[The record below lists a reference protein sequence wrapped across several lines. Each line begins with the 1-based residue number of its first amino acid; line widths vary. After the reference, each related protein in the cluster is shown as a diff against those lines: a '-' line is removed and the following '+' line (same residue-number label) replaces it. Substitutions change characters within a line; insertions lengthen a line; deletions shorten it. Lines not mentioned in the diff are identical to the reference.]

1 MIDELIKQLDELV
14 GTDDFEYEMDKIMG
28 RIGAEGTGFEIV
40 EDLLRIM
47 EKHPL
52 DDFGMP
58 GAMVH
63 FIEKYDPEYI
73 PLLIQSI
80 KRAPSMHTLWMLNR
94 YINGSDDAD
103 EYIDILKEVAA
114 NESLDEDIRQSAQEF
129 VDYQEE

>member
-1 MIDELIKQLDELV
+1 MVDELIKKLDELV
-14 GTDDFEYEMDKIMG
+14 GTDDFEYEMYEIMG
-28 RIGAEGTGFEIV
+28 RIKAEGAGFEIV

-58 GAMVH
+58 GAMVR
-63 FIEKYDPEYI
+63 FIEKFDPEYI

-94 YINGSDDAD
+94 CINDSDNPD
-103 EYIDILKEVAA
+103 EYIDVLKEVAA
-114 NESLDEDIRQSAQEF
+114 NESLDEAIRQSAQEF